1 MLINIAEPLVM
12 ENMDI
17 NIIKN
22 IEIITLKGEIV
33 QILHLKFYLK
43 EENSEK
49 TQPGTMILR
58 ELPELG

>member
-1 MLINIAEPLVM
+1 M

-17 NIIKN
+17 NTIKN
-22 IEIITLKGEIV
+22 IETIILKGEIV

-49 TQPGTMILR
+49 LSL
-58 ELPELG
+58 EL